1 MRLGARLLAGA
12 AAGSLTAVFLLPSA
26 AFADNCGSMSDC
38 YNTAAAALAALV
50 GLSVLFGVM
59 LSVALDF
66 VPVVGTV
73 KGIIEAI
80 TGRDLVTGQEL
91 AWWER
96 LLGIVPVIGGAAG
109 VAAAISKGS
118 RAIDDIA
125 DVGRG
130 IDRAAD
136 AVDAAGDA
144 ARAAENAREAE
155 RAAEAAREAERAAE
169 AARDAERA
177 REAERA
183 AQAAEAHKRD
193 LGMDPA
199 TGRYRAG
206 EADTAVRVEEATG
219 TTLSRSTDPSVDWVD
234 NATGK
239 TYDAVGNFPQQ
250 HFDAQW
256 PNLQTK
262 IIDHLAKADYVPVDV
277 SQWTPDQIA
286 KVQKFITDNG
296 LGPRAFLV
304 GN

>member
-1 MRLGARLLAGA
+1 M
-12 AAGSLTAVFLLPSA
+12 PSA

-80 TGRDLVTGQEL
+80 TGKDLVTGQEL

-118 RAIDDIA
+118 RAIDDVA

-130 IDRAAD
+130 IDGAAEAAD
-136 AVDAAGDA
+136 A
-144 ARAAENAREAE
+144 ARDAE
-155 RAAEAAREAERAAE
+155 RAAEAAA
-169 AARDAERA
+169 
-177 REAERA
+177 
-183 AQAAEAHKRD
+183 AHKRE

-206 EADTAVRVEEATG
+206 EAETAVRVEEATG
-219 TTLSRSTDPSVDWVD
+219 TTLSRSSDPSVDWVD
-234 NATGK
+234 EATGA
-239 TYDAVGNFPQQ
+239 TYDAVGNFPSQ

-262 IIDHLAKADYVPVDV
+262 IVDHLAKADYVPVDV
-277 SQWTPDQIA
+277 SQWTPEQIA